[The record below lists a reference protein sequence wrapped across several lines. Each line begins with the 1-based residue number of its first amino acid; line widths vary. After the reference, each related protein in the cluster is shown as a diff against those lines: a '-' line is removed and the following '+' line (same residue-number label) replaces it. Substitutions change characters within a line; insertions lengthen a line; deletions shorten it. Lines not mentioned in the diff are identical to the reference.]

1 MPLRLAN
8 IYAQLN
14 ITLEIILG
22 IDTGSQSPDD
32 HGAPSKSDTT
42 NSSAS
47 PSDKRAALKHFF
59 TIIER
64 AIFTVVSVAVSIL
77 VPEFSSMMAFL
88 GSFSAFL
95 LCVIGPV
102 SAKVAL
108 NRHCSLFDGVLL
120 GFAIIMAAWGTAA
133 AFWSTAEGGV

>member
-1 MPLRLAN
+1 M
-8 IYAQLN
+8 
-14 ITLEIILG
+14 LG
-22 IDTGSQSPDD
+22 IDTGTQSPDD
-32 HGAPSKSDTT
+32 HGVSAKANPDAAA
-42 NSSAS
+42 SSS
-47 PSDKRAALKHFF
+47 NRHLGLKRFF
-59 TIIER
+59 MTIER
-64 AIFTVVSVAVSIL
+64 AVFTIVSVTVSIL

-108 NRHCSLFDGVLL
+108 TRYCSLWDGTLLVL
-120 GFAIIMAAWGTAA
+120 AAVMATWGTIA

>member
-1 MPLRLAN
+1 M
-8 IYAQLN
+8 
-14 ITLEIILG
+14 LG

-32 HGAPSKSDTT
+32 HGISVKPSGPHADDNASTTPSKS
-42 NSSAS
+42 
-47 PSDKRAALKHFF
+47 RLALKKAFM
-59 TIIER
+59 TLER
-64 AIFTVVSVAVSIL
+64 ALFTLTSVIVSIL

-108 NRHCSLFDGVLL
+108 TGRCSMWDGLL
-120 GFAIIMAAWGTAA
+120 LVTAVIMATWGTAA

>member
-1 MPLRLAN
+1 LT
-8 IYAQLN
+8 QLN

-22 IDTGSQSPDD
+22 IETDSQIPDD
-32 HGAPSKSDTT
+32 HSVSTKANTPNAAPS
-42 NSSAS
+42 S
-47 PSDKRAALKHFF
+47 PDRRLALKRFF
-59 TIIER
+59 TTIER
-64 AIFTVVSVAVSIL
+64 TIFTIVSVAISIL

-108 NRHCSLFDGVLL
+108 NRHCSLWDAMLL
-120 GFAIIMAAWGTAA
+120 LVAVFMAVWGTAA
-133 AFWSTAEGGV
+133 AFWSTTEGGV